1 MAEALTGLLQGS
13 GGSGDLGAAPGMWDQ
28 PLECGIQGE
37 GLPLVLTQKTLFP
50 LSPGDGAGASA
61 VGDLSQFPRSEG
73 PLGTSCDYRR
83 QSPSHLLFTDVLLC
97 LGGRMPWRRAE

>member
-37 GLPLVLTQKTLFP
+37 GLPLVLTQKNVCAP
-50 LSPGDGAGASA
+50 LPG
-61 VGDLSQFPRSEG
+61 LG
-73 PLGTSCDYRR
+73 PLIHMKQAG
-83 QSPSHLLFTDVLLC
+83 
-97 LGGRMPWRRAE
+97 